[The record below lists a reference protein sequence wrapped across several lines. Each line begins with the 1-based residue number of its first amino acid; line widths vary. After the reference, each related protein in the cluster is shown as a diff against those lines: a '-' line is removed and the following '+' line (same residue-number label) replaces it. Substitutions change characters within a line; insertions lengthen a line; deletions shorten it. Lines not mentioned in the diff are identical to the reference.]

1 MKRITLFVCLFLILA
16 FPLRAQELYEHAG
29 GVNTRWASGEN
40 PRGEKGQGGLEN
52 RGAKGHAFDILPAG
66 QSLTLLDVQGA
77 GIVRRM
83 WVTLNDRSPEM
94 LRALRL
100 DMYWDGASKPAVSV
114 PFGDFFN
121 AGLGMLV
128 PFENALFASPEGR
141 SFVFF
146 VPMPFRS
153 GARIVLT
160 NEASRDLGL
169 VFYDVNY
176 TLGDDLDEDVLYFHA
191 YWNRNPATELGR
203 DFEILPALNGKG
215 RFLGMHVGVRTD
227 SSYSNTWW
235 GEGEVKMF
243 LDGDVDTPTLVGT
256 GTEDYIGTGWGQG
269 AYINR
274 YQGAPIADP
283 ENRRWTF
290 YRYHIPDPVFFNSGI
305 RVTLQQMGGAPKDQ
319 VLEMIAAGVN
329 LQPVSIDA
337 GGRPNFIKLLERD
350 PVPSLDDPGLPDG
363 WVNFYRSDDV
373 SSVALFYLASPTSNL
388 PPLQPVAERVA
399 GL

>member
-274 YQGAPIADP
+274 YQGAPVADP

-305 RVTLQQMGGAPKDQ
+305 RVTLQQMGSAPKDQ

-350 PVPSLDDPGLPDG
+350 PVPSLADPGLPDG

>member
-16 FPLRAQELYEHAG
+16 FPLRAQELY

-274 YQGAPIADP
+274 YQGAPVADP

-319 VLEMIAAGVN
+319 VLESTSNPSPSMQAEGRILSSSSNVTPSRVWTTLACPTAGSTSTAATTSH
-329 LQPVSIDA
+329 PWPFSTSPA
-337 GGRPNFIKLLERD
+337 PR
-350 PVPSLDDPGLPDG
+350 
-363 WVNFYRSDDV
+363 
-373 SSVALFYLASPTSNL
+373 PTS
-388 PPLQPVAERVA
+388 PHCSR
-399 GL
+399 